1 MNSKSSSTKI
11 TVIVNVILVV
21 IVLVYVFTNMSVD
34 YKSIGAQRYFTY
46 APFDTAEKCIA
57 FATETKGFDLCVFTD
72 FDADNA
78 EIYSRKYFAVNGEYN
93 ATAAVSAEDFEF
105 LKLVV
110 AYSLD
115 EYSEKYAVLLL
126 EAPETPEV
134 YYENAGAPEHY
145 KIQTGLT
152 SNNNT
157 LFEAVYANFYL
168 NNEGAGEFTALLS
181 QNFSSAT
188 AYVSAS
194 TAYILC
200 GGYAVVYFYGDIPD
214 ATKEALTEELYSNLT
229 LIGEQ
234 KDI

>member
-11 TVIVNVILVV
+11 TVIVNVILVL

-46 APFDTAEKCIA
+46 APFDTAEECIA

-72 FDADNA
+72 FDADNT

>member
-46 APFDTAEKCIA
+46 APFDTAEECIA

-72 FDADNA
+72 FDADNT

-115 EYSEKYAVLLL
+115 EYSENLRFCFSRRPKPRKFTMKTPAPPNIIKYRQDSPVTIIPCLKRF
-126 EAPETPEV
+126 TP
-134 YYENAGAPEHY
+134 
-145 KIQTGLT
+145 I
-152 SNNNT
+152 
-157 LFEAVYANFYL
+157 F
-168 NNEGAGEFTALLS
+168 
-181 QNFSSAT
+181 
-188 AYVSAS
+188 
-194 TAYILC
+194 I
-200 GGYAVVYFYGDIPD
+200 
-214 ATKEALTEELYSNLT
+214 
-229 LIGEQ
+229 
-234 KDI
+234 